1 MQLPVFKLE
10 ISNQECKS
18 SESKDSEATSSLRYG
33 NAVQES
39 SFLSCFH
46 LRVERIVPA
55 IREDATCDVP
65 NTQGK
70 GCVGEIEASMQT
82 GLPLPLIQRN
92 SFRQVDKLLLSK
104 LPLMTRHPYLWKKV
118 E

>member
-1 MQLPVFKLE
+1 MQVL
-10 ISNQECKS
+10 

-33 NAVQES
+33 NAVQKS

-55 IREDATCDVP
+55 LREDATCDVS
-65 NTQGK
+65 NTRGK
-70 GCVGEIEASMQT
+70 GCGGEVEASMQT
-82 GLPLPLIQRN
+82 GPSLPVQQADR
-92 SFRQVDKLLLSK
+92 LLLSK